1 MATFTKD
8 VEEIRQRAMQKIE
21 EGAVTDSY
29 KLDKEQVIAIL
40 NEALATE
47 IVCVL
52 RYQHHYFMATGVHGR
67 SVAALFKEHA
77 DEEREHTD
85 EIAERIQQLGGKP
98 NFNPGDLVNRS
109 VSQYVEGE
117 TLADMI
123 REDLIAE
130 RMVIDVYQRM
140 IEYFGTKDPTT
151 RVLIEH
157 IKGEEEEHASELS
170 DMMFIVNPKTG
181 EEEGQDPGTNPLN
194 RREERAQQ
202 PIAAQRSGSRNS
214 GSALQGSSSGN
225 EDEQSRDTG
234 EETSTRDWGNESNV
248 GKGGKGSPIRT
259 STAPEERGWGN
270 EANVGNSEGGNR
282 SRQADDRSRATQT
295 GADMARSNSGTKRN
309 AETTRQAGR
318 GIDRSGNDKKNTNV
332 TNRPDD
338 ERVTPRAARG
348 SDISGRTEKQKNIG
362 SGNLANA
369 LGRSAADRD
378 TRREGQQSTRSEARG
393 ARDRGASKNY
403 SENQIGVRG
412 SNKPGAGNIPGVSG
426 RPMNRRKNESLDIN
440 TDDVAERPNRGASM
454 GTNRSPRILQKN
466 RKSKRAA

>member
-29 KLDKEQVIAIL
+29 KLDKEKVIEIL

-67 SVAALFKEHA
+67 SVAELFKEHA
-77 DEEREHTD
+77 DEEREHSD

-98 NFNPGDLVNRS
+98 NFNPGDLVQRS

-170 DMMFIVNPKTG
+170 DMMFIVNPETG
-181 EEEGQDPGTNPLN
+181 EDEGQDPGTNPLN

-202 PIAAQRSGSRNS
+202 PIATERKSAQGQQSSTQNSSSRNEE
-214 GSALQGSSSGN
+214 GEEG
-225 EDEQSRDTG
+225 DDTI
-234 EETSTRDWGNESNV
+234 EETSTRDWGNETNV
-248 GKGGKGSPIRT
+248 GKRGKGSPVRT
-259 STAPEERGWGN
+259 STAPKDSSWGN
-270 EANVGNSEGGNR
+270 EQNASKSGSSGRKG
-282 SRQADDRSRATQT
+282 DDRLRTAVEKE
-295 GADMARSNSGTKRN
+295 RSGSKGGSQ
-309 AETTRQAGR
+309 ESS
-318 GIDRSGNDKKNTNV
+318 RSGNDRKNTNI
-332 TNRPDD
+332 TNRSRD
-338 ERVTPRAARG
+338 ERVTPKSPRAG
-348 SDISGRTEKQKNIG
+348 DS
-362 SGNLANA
+362 
-369 LGRSAADRD
+369 RD
-378 TRREGQQSTRSEARG
+378 GKT
-393 ARDRGASKNY
+393 
-403 SENQIGVRG
+403 
-412 SNKPGAGNIPGVSG
+412 PGASG
-426 RPMNRRKNESLDIN
+426 RPMNRRRNEPVDV
-440 TDDVAERPNRGASM
+440 DDVAERPNRGASM
-454 GTNRSPRILQKN
+454 GTNRSPRILQKS

>member
-21 EGAVTDSY
+21 DGAVTDSY
-29 KLDKEQVIAIL
+29 KLDKDKSVEIL

-67 SVAALFKEHA
+67 SVAELFKSHA

-85 EIAERIQQLGGKP
+85 ELAERIQQLGGKP
-98 NFNPGDLVNRS
+98 NFNPGDLVRRS

-151 RVLIEH
+151 RTLLEH

-181 EEEGQDPGTNPLN
+181 EEEGQDPGTNPLH
-194 RREERAQQ
+194 RREQRANQ
-202 PIAAQRSGSRNS
+202 PIGGESRFQQS
-214 GSALQGSSSGN
+214 QGKASI
-225 EDEQSRDTG
+225 G
-234 EETSTRDWGNESNV
+234 EESSDIEEGTSTRDWGNESNV
-248 GKGGKGSPIRT
+248 GQRGAGSPVRRT
-259 STAPEERGWGN
+259 TAPDETGWGN
-270 EANVGNSEGGNR
+270 ERNVGRSENR
-282 SRQADDRSRATQT
+282 NQPAQANDRSRNSQIRESEEM
-295 GADMARSNSGTKRN
+295 GRNSSGTKRN
-309 AETTRQAGR
+309 AQTTGTTRQAGR
-318 GIDRSGNDKKNTNV
+318 GIDRSGNDKKNTNI

-338 ERVTPRAARG
+338 ERVTPKAPRG
-348 SDISGRTEKQKNIG
+348 SDISGQTEKQKKLG

-378 TRREGQQSTRSEARG
+378 SRRDAQQSTRGEARSS
-393 ARDRGASKNY
+393 RDRGASKEYN
-403 SENQIGVRG
+403 ENQIGLRG
-412 SNKPGAGNIPGVSG
+412 ANAPGSGNIPGVSG
-426 RPMNRRKNESLDIN
+426 RTMNRRKNESLDIN
-440 TDDVAERPNRGASM
+440 TDDVAERPNRGASS
-454 GTNRSPRILQKN
+454 GTNKSPRILQKN

>member
-29 KLDKEQVIAIL
+29 KLDKEKVIEIL

-67 SVAALFKEHA
+67 SVAELFKEHA
-77 DEEREHTD
+77 DEEREHSD

-98 NFNPGDLVNRS
+98 NFNPGDLVQRS

-170 DMMFIVNPKTG
+170 DMMFIVNPETG
-181 EEEGQDPGTNPLN
+181 EDEGQDPGTNPLN

-202 PIAAQRSGSRNS
+202 PIATERKSSQGQQSSKQNSSSRNEVEEE
-214 GSALQGSSSGN
+214 GEEG
-225 EDEQSRDTG
+225 DDTI
-234 EETSTRDWGNESNV
+234 EETSTRDWGNETNV
-248 GKGGKGSPIRT
+248 GKRGKGSPVRT
-259 STAPEERGWGN
+259 STAPKDSSWGN
-270 EANVGNSEGGNR
+270 EQNASKSGSSGRKG
-282 SRQADDRSRATQT
+282 DDRLRTAVEKE
-295 GADMARSNSGTKRN
+295 RSASKGGSQ
-309 AETTRQAGR
+309 ESS
-318 GIDRSGNDKKNTNV
+318 RSGNDRKNTNI
-332 TNRPDD
+332 TNRSRD
-338 ERVTPRAARG
+338 ERVTPKSPRAG
-348 SDISGRTEKQKNIG
+348 DS
-362 SGNLANA
+362 
-369 LGRSAADRD
+369 RD
-378 TRREGQQSTRSEARG
+378 GKT
-393 ARDRGASKNY
+393 
-403 SENQIGVRG
+403 
-412 SNKPGAGNIPGVSG
+412 PGASG
-426 RPMNRRKNESLDIN
+426 RPMNRRRIESVDV
-440 TDDVAERPNRGASM
+440 DDVAERPNRGASM

>member
-29 KLDKEQVIAIL
+29 KLDKDKVIEIL

-47 IVCVL
+47 IVCIL
-52 RYQHHYFMATGVHGR
+52 RYQHHYFMSTGVHGR
-67 SVAALFKEHA
+67 SVADLFKEHA
-77 DEEREHTD
+77 DEEREHAD

-98 NFNPGDLVNRS
+98 NFNPGDLVKRS

-140 IEYFGTKDPTT
+140 IEFFGTKDPTT

-170 DMMFIVNPKTG
+170 DMMFIVNPETG
-181 EEEGQDPGTNPLN
+181 EDEGQDPGTNPLN

-202 PIAAQRSGSRNS
+202 PIAAQRSGAIGRSTAPQSRKTS
-214 GSALQGSSSGN
+214 D
-225 EDEQSRDTG
+225 EDEESDELT
-234 EETSTRDWGNESNV
+234 EETASRDWGNESNI
-248 GKGGKGSPIRT
+248 GKRGKGSPVRT
-259 STAPEERGWGN
+259 STAPEESGWGN
-270 EANVGNSEGGNR
+270 EVNIGRSEGRGQG
-282 SRQADDRSRATQT
+282 RQAEDRARSAQRREAPE
-295 GADMARSNSGTKRN
+295 MARISN
-309 AETTRQAGR
+309 TRQASR
-318 GIDRSGNDKKNTNV
+318 GIDRSGNDRKNTNI

-348 SDISGRTEKQKNIG
+348 TDIGGRTEKQKNLG

-378 TRREGQQSTRSEARG
+378 TRREAQQTTRSEARP
-393 ARDRGASKNY
+393 ARDRGASKKYN
-403 SENQIGVRG
+403 EDQIGLRG
-412 SNKPGAGNIPGVSG
+412 ANKPGAGNIPGVGG
-426 RPMNRRKNESLDIN
+426 RPMNRRKNESLDID

-454 GTNRSPRILQKN
+454 GTNRSPRVLQKN